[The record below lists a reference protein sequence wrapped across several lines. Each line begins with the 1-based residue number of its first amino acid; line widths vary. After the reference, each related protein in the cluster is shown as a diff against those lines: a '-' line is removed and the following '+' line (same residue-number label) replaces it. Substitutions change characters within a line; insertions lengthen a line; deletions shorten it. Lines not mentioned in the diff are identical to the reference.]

1 MAFTNSP
8 LVVYTK
14 ISPNSSNPRNHE
26 IDTISIHCMA
36 GNCSVETCGAIFAPT
51 SRQASSNYG
60 IGSDGRIAMYVEE
73 QNRSWCTSSRDND
86 NRAVTIEV
94 ANDGGADTGWH
105 VSDKAYAALIDL
117 CVDICKRNNIKELK
131 WQANKALIG
140 QVDKQNMTVHRWFAN
155 KSCPGDYLYN
165 LHGDIAK
172 KVNERLG
179 VVESDTTTPA
189 VTGTPSTGSAADEK
203 KIWDFFIAKIGNA
216 YGVAGLMGN
225 LNAESALRSNNL
237 QQTYETKLNYSD
249 TTYTAAVDNGKY
261 TNFVKDSAGY
271 GLAQWTYYTRKQAL
285 LNYAQSQKKSIG
297 DFEMQLNFLYKE
309 LSESYKGVLSDL
321 KNATSVLVASN
332 SVLTKFECPANQ
344 GESVQKK
351 RAEYGQAYYEKYATK
366 TSTSETSISSLEF
379 EEGDI
384 VNFTGGKHYSSS
396 NAANGSTVK
405 ASKAKITS
413 VAKNAKH
420 PYHCRAVNDSGAYI
434 SGVYGWVDAAD
445 VSEIEVA
452 VTTPSVPVATN
463 LENGT
468 KLNLKNVALYTSSTA
483 KTNAGTRTGT
493 YYVWS
498 ITAVNGRIR
507 ITNSTSNVG
516 KAGQVTGWINVDDA
530 KNSISIVATTPTFTS
545 YMVRVNA
552 NVLNIRKGAGTNYAI
567 RGSIKNKGAYTIVDE
582 ATGKGATKWGLLKSY
597 KDNRDGW
604 ISLDYCTK
612 L

>member
-14 ISPNSSNPRNHE
+14 ISPNSSNPRNHK

-36 GNCSVETCGAIFAPT
+36 GNCSVETCGAIFSPT

-73 QNRSWCTSSRDND
+73 KNRSWCTSSRDND

-105 VSDKAYAALIDL
+105 ISDNAYAALIDL
-117 CVDICKRNNIKELK
+117 CVDICKRNGIEGLK
-131 WQANKALIG
+131 WQADKSLIG

-155 KSCPGDYLYN
+155 TSCPGDYLYN

-172 KVNERLG
+172 KVNERLNIT
-179 VVESDTTTPA
+179 ESTA
-189 VTGTPSTGSAADEK
+189 SIFSVTGVPSTGSAADEQ
-203 KIWDFFIAKIGNA
+203 KIWDFFMSKIGNA

-225 LNAESALRSNNL
+225 LYAESALRSNNL
-237 QQTYETKLNYSD
+237 QQTYETRLNYSD
-249 TTYTAAVDNGKY
+249 TTYTATVDNGKY

-309 LSESYKGVLSDL
+309 LSESYKSVWSDL

-332 SVLTKFECPANQ
+332 SVLTKFECPADQ
-344 GESVQKK
+344 SEDVQKK
-351 RAEYGQAYYEKYATK
+351 RAEYGQKYYNKYSDK
-366 TSTSETSISSLEF
+366 TSAPETPTSGLKF
-379 EEGDI
+379 GEGDI
-384 VNFTGGKHYSSS
+384 VNFAGGKHYSSS
-396 NAANGSTVK
+396 NAANGVIVK
-405 ASKAKITS
+405 TSKAKITS

-434 SGVYGWVDAAD
+434 SGVYGWVDEAS
-445 VSEIEVA
+445 VSDIKSA
-452 VTTPSVPVATN
+452 TTTPTIPVETT
-463 LENGT
+463 LKNGT
-468 KLNLKNVALYTSSTA
+468 KLSLKNVSIYISSTA
-483 KTNAGTRTGT
+483 KTKTNTRTGT

-498 ITAVNGRIR
+498 TTAVNGRIR
-507 ITNSTSNVG
+507 ITNSASKVG
-516 KAGQVTGWINVDDA
+516 KTGQVVGWINVDDA
-530 KNSISIVATTPTFTS
+530 KNAISIVAATPVFTS
-545 YMVRVNA
+545 YAVKVNTG
-552 NVLNIRKGAGTNYAI
+552 VLNIRKGAGTNYAI
-567 RGSIKNKGAYTIVDE
+567 CGSIKDKGIYTIVDE
-582 ATGKGATKWGLLKSY
+582 STGKGATKWGKLKSGA
-597 KDNRDGW
+597 GW
-604 ISLDYCTK
+604 ISLDYCVK
-612 L
+612 V

>member
-73 QNRSWCTSSRDND
+73 KNRSWCTSSRDND

-105 VSDKAYAALIDL
+105 VSDKAYSALIDL

-179 VVESDTTTPA
+179 VAESTPTTPA

-203 KIWDFFIAKIGNA
+203 KIWDFFVAKIGNA

-321 KNATSVLVASN
+321 KNATSVLAASN

-344 GESVQKK
+344 AEAVQKK
-351 RAEYGQAYYEKYATK
+351 RAEYGQRYY
-366 TSTSETSISSLEF
+366 
-379 EEGDI
+379 
-384 VNFTGGKHYSSS
+384 
-396 NAANGSTVK
+396 
-405 ASKAKITS
+405 
-413 VAKNAKH
+413 
-420 PYHCRAVNDSGAYI
+420 
-434 SGVYGWVDAAD
+434 
-445 VSEIEVA
+445 
-452 VTTPSVPVATN
+452 
-463 LENGT
+463 GT
-468 KLNLKNVALYTSSTA
+468 DFRN
-483 KTNAGTRTGT
+483 
-493 YYVWS
+493 
-498 ITAVNGRIR
+498 
-507 ITNSTSNVG
+507 
-516 KAGQVTGWINVDDA
+516 
-530 KNSISIVATTPTFTS
+530 
-545 YMVRVNA
+545 
-552 NVLNIRKGAGTNYAI
+552 
-567 RGSIKNKGAYTIVDE
+567 
-582 ATGKGATKWGLLKSY
+582 
-597 KDNRDGW
+597 
-604 ISLDYCTK
+604 
-612 L
+612 